1 MAADAKVEIAVELKG
16 ADDVAR
22 KLVDIAWQAQDAVN
36 NLSSTIT
43 QNTQA
48 EDANTSAVNTNAS
61 AIESDTNAT
70 NNNTSATN
78 TNTEAQDR
86 NAEAAKAAGVAHKQF
101 ADDVSKAMAGLTK
114 ANNAFVML
122 MQGNVIGA
130 IKMASSAAKD
140 FFAAIVTNPAIAAI
154 TAIIGAV
161 AAVRSAWIDAQEAAK
176 EYADRVE
183 RLGGIKA
190 RREKR
195 LNGDKDPFAEMT
207 DEDLEKAAKA
217 AKSELGDADYSA
229 EVASDI
235 AQGYAEKAKDQDW
248 LSKQGEKAL
257 KLIANLVGADNIETT
272 SDTADRAIEQASA
285 KEDAAQA
292 AQDKLDAI
300 NAEIERRKN
309 AKQEADTKTK
319 EQNAENDAARE
330 AYERGE
336 KYDKIERD
344 VNDTGGNGKLAAL
357 EARKEDLEADK
368 DGAKTYKEKLSILEK
383 IKTLEGQISAEKQ
396 KDADKEAERNKRQE
410 EWLRKKR
417 LEKMDAQDQL
427 KYINAEIAELRKGE
441 RNEETEQKMR
451 QLIDERDRVQEGID
465 RDAKTAAE
473 KQKKEQDEL
482 AEKQKKFLHRNDT
495 SAKRMAQIRKE
506 IGEAKESGDTGR
518 MLDLMMQGEELADEF
533 DQTEESGK
541 PLRKS
546 QIRKQEREARKEREA
561 TQKEATRLRRQI
573 TSIERGIK
581 RGDASA
587 IEQAAKMTSDTN
599 GVPSATQLKDGKIV
613 KVEGQDRTNQL
624 LEKVVGALS

>member
-61 AIESDTNAT
+61 AIERDTNAT
-70 NNNTSATN
+70 HNNTSATN
-78 TNTEAQDR
+78 TNTAAQNT

-101 ADDVSKAMAGLTK
+101 ANDVSMAMGWLEK

-183 RLGGIKA
+183 RLEKIGA

-207 DEDLEKAAKA
+207 DEDLENAAKA
-217 AKSELGDADYSA
+217 AKSELGDADYEA

-235 AQGYAEKAKDQDW
+235 AQGYAEKAKNQGW
-248 LSKQGEKAL
+248 LSKQGEKAS
-257 KLIANLVGADNIETT
+257 KFIGNLVGADNIETT
-272 SDTADRAIEQASA
+272 SDTADRTIEQASA

-309 AKQEADTKTK
+309 AKQEADTKAQEQAAAAKAAAESDASAMDEYEK
-319 EQNAENDAARE
+319 E
-330 AYERGE
+330 E
-336 KYDKIERD
+336 KYRKIERD
-344 VNDTGGNGKLAAL
+344 INEGGGNGKLAAL
-357 EARKEDLEADK
+357 NEKKSDLEASLELVK
-368 DGAKTYKEKLSILEK
+368 SVKERLKVLRDIRAVED
-383 IKTLEGQISAEKQ
+383 QIAAENQ
-396 KDADKEAERNKRQE
+396 KEANEDLKRQKEAEEAAKKRQE
-410 EWLRKKR
+410 AEKK
-417 LEKMDAQDQL
+417 
-427 KYINAEIAELRKGE
+427 
-441 RNEETEQKMR
+441 
-451 QLIDERDRVQEGID
+451 
-465 RDAKTAAE
+465 AAE
-473 KQKKEQDEL
+473 EAAKKQQEL
-482 AEKQKKFLHRNDT
+482 ADKTQKFLHRNDT